1 MYKNK
6 ILELTREETGKSGRG
21 ASLWKRV
28 WGIFLREKNG
38 GAVSTPGRG
47 KGAPSL
53 NKGK

>member
-6 ILELTREETGKSGRG
+6 ILELTREGDRKVREGFSMEEGFG
-21 ASLWKRV
+21 
-28 WGIFLREKNG
+28 GFLRKKWG
-38 GAVSTPGRG
+38 SSFPPGRG